1 MAGGGSLGGMGQSV
15 SSMLGGQTGQSTMP
29 SNQSPQYITNQ
40 QDAMIRQGFG
50 QLGLAGVGTGP
61 QQINPAIYNQLAQG
75 FATGQINPAN
85 FQSQFYNTVQSM
97 APPAPTPAPTPAPA
111 PVTASNYLNQPFNP
125 YNPFQQNYQNPPAPA
140 PAPASKLP
148 GMDQVNLGPSQD
160 TMMSRLQD
168 LQLSQISG
176 ARPSGERQF
185 YQPVYQEQYE
195 NYASPRTAFGVATY
209 GMDPYSA
216 FDVMNRGYQEF
227 YAPPPSFYM
236 QNPAYTPPPAPSR
249 STLRQPRGVL
259 GGLTS
264 ALTGGI
270 ASLGRSGRR

>member
-1 MAGGGSLGGMGQSV
+1 MSGGGLFGGMGQQASNT
-15 SSMLGGQTGQSTMP
+15 SGGQTS
-29 SNQSPQYITNQ
+29 QSPQYITNQ

-50 QLGLAGVGTGP
+50 QLGLSGVGTGP
-61 QQINPAIYNQLAQG
+61 QQINPAMYNQLAQG

-111 PVTASNYLNQPFNP
+111 PAPAPAQTAFNNFM
-125 YNPFQQNYQNPPAPA
+125 YGNAFAPAPA
-140 PAPASKLP
+140 PAPASKPLP

-249 STLRQPRGVL
+249 STLRQPRSVL
-259 GGLTS
+259 GGLTN

>member
-1 MAGGGSLGGMGQSV
+1 MSGGGLFGGMGQQASNT
-15 SSMLGGQTGQSTMP
+15 SGGQTS
-29 SNQSPQYITNQ
+29 QSPQYITNQ

-50 QLGLAGVGTGP
+50 QLGLSGVGTGP
-61 QQINPAIYNQLAQG
+61 QQINPAMYNQLAQG

-85 FQSQFYNTVQSM
+85 FQSQFYNTVQNM
-97 APPAPTPAPTPAPA
+97 ASPTPPPSPAAQAAYDASSRLSNAMGTPAPTN
-111 PVTASNYLNQPFNP
+111 TYS
-125 YNPFQQNYQNPPAPA
+125 NPFQQNYQNPPAPA
-140 PAPASKLP
+140 PASKPLP

-185 YQPVYQEQYE
+185 YQPVYQEQYQ
-195 NYASPRTAFGVATY
+195 NYASPQTAFGVATY

-216 FDVMNRGYQEF
+216 FDVMNRGYQDF

-249 STLRQPRGVL
+249 STLRQPRGFL
-259 GGLTS
+259 GGS
-264 ALTGGI
+264 PGGGI

>member
-1 MAGGGSLGGMGQSV
+1 MAGGGLFGGMGQQASNT
-15 SSMLGGQTGQSTMP
+15 SGGQTS
-29 SNQSPQYITNQ
+29 QSPQYITNQ

-50 QLGLAGVGTGP
+50 QLGLAGVGSGP

-111 PVTASNYLNQPFNP
+111 PVTASNYFNQPFNQ
-125 YNPFQQNYQNPPAPA
+125 YNPMLGMYGNAFAPA
-140 PAPASKLP
+140 PAPASKPLP

-185 YQPVYQEQYE
+185 YQPVYQEQYQ
-195 NYASPRTAFGVATY
+195 NYASPQTAFGVATY

-249 STLRQPRGVL
+249 STLRQPRGFL
-259 GGLTS
+259 GGGPG
-264 ALTGGI
+264 AGI
-270 ASLGRSGRR
+270 ASLPRSGRR